1 MQHQSRKMPGGFT
14 WIATSLS
21 GCISIFLICQVCGSS
36 LPTLFKDVNEQLPL
50 TQGLLFLIQMS
61 WTGWFA
67 LIATWTVATLFIFK
81 QQREK

>member
-21 GCISIFLICQVCGSS
+21 GFISIFLICQVCGSS
-36 LPTLFKDVNEQLPL
+36 LLTLFEDVKELPPL

-61 WTGWFA
+61 WTGWFG
-67 LIATWTVATLFIFK
+67 LFATWAVASFFIFK